1 MPFSSVVLLQSD
13 PVLTQS
19 LMSSL
24 CNSFRSVHIA
34 PSLDDL
40 RSSVAKHRADVA
52 IVDIERAS
60 ISDVHRLS
68 SEFPGEGIVCT
79 HRYRDEQIRTE
90 AVRAG
95 ASDICPF
102 ITSHTI
108 IYQTM

>member
-68 SEFPGEGIVCT
+68 SEFPGVGIVCT
-79 HRYRDEQIRTE
+79 HRLAEALQRISGSGYCVHASARGRRD
-90 AVRAG
+90 V
-95 ASDICPF
+95 D
-102 ITSHTI
+102 
-108 IYQTM
+108 